1 MFVIIPDEMCIEKAS
16 SILGYFCIVGV
27 PRHPNNTKIPG
38 NPKSGFVTIRIYFCV
53 CVLGGVAAQNNKHK
67 SKFG

>member
-27 PRHPNNTKIPG
+27 PPHPP
-38 NPKSGFVTIRIYFCV
+38 
-53 CVLGGVAAQNNKHK
+53 QNNKHK